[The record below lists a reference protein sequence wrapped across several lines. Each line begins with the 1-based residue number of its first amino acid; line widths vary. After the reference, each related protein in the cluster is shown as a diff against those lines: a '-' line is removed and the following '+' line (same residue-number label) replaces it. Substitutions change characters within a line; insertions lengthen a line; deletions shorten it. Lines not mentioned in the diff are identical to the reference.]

1 MGRPR
6 TLGVPAA
13 DHSSLFKSLGEVASL
28 INASSDLDA
37 TLRHLLEAVC
47 REAPWAAGGIMSVD
61 PEAGYAQVIA
71 RHDPSPTGAALSDR
85 WLLAES
91 PSQLALARNEPV
103 VIRDA
108 QKSRQFPGY
117 RREAIEVGYRTVVV
131 LPMEHRGPTGHRT
144 VLSVRSRDIVPV
156 SRAEIALLRFVV
168 HLGDIAM
175 NKARSLAEEQTFAAR
190 LRSALMAH
198 QSLLDQVLTSGS
210 VEMAAAKVSSMLPN
224 PLVIVDLTSWR
235 VLSEQSPAPGVIDD
249 AAWRAAMAGE
259 DARQFLDLA
268 RRNFPGGRSTALE
281 VDISAGGRRL
291 RAPATVCSLTVDGER
306 VGALIVFSRTSDFH
320 DLDHLLL
327 DSARFGLSVQMMRS
341 YVAHAA
347 QARGLEDLFV
357 DLLEGNSRVTD
368 GIAEHARRLGID
380 LEAPARMAVCSLPDG
395 ERLPES
401 LALELRGAVT
411 RIARR
416 FDERAAVLLRAGSV
430 IVRYLID
437 QRKSGDQRA
446 LVQRFS
452 DEIRTVAGKTPI
464 VVQSK
469 ICRHPADYAP
479 AWRDCG
485 RVRDLARR
493 FGRSGI
499 VTAEDFGP
507 FPVLMSAVDRGEMLA
522 FVDGLIGAVVRHD
535 DARGTAYVKT
545 LATFL
550 DHGRRHQSCADALGL
565 HVTTLRYRLSRL
577 KDLFGLQTDTP
588 DQCFGLQLA
597 LQFRKVIAPAAGAMA
612 SGTSGA
618 K

>member
-1 MGRPR
+1 MGHSR
-6 TLGVPAA
+6 TQGVPAA

-71 RHDPSPTGAALSDR
+71 RHDPSPPGAALSDR

-103 VIRDA
+103 IIRDA
-108 QKSRQFPGY
+108 RKSRQFPGY

-131 LPMEHRGPTGHRT
+131 LPMEHRGPMGHRT

-156 SRAEIALLRFVV
+156 SRTEIALLRFVV

-175 NKARSLAEEQTFAAR
+175 NKARSLAEEQTFGAR
-190 LRSALMAH
+190 LRSALTAH

-210 VEMAAAKVSSMLPN
+210 VEMAATKVGSMLSN

-259 DARQFLDLA
+259 DAQQFLDLA
-268 RRNFPGGRSTALE
+268 RRSLPGGRSAALE
-281 VDISAGGRRL
+281 LDISAGGRRL
-291 RAPATVCSLTVDGER
+291 RAPAIVCPLTVDGER
-306 VGALIVFSRTSDFH
+306 VGALIVFSRTADFH

-347 QARGLEDLFV
+347 QARGLEDLFA
-357 DLLEGNSRVTD
+357 DLLEGNSRVAD
-368 GIAEHARRLGID
+368 GIAEHGRRLGID
-380 LEAPARMAVCSLPDG
+380 LGAPARMVVCSLPED
-395 ERLPES
+395 EKVPES

-416 FDERAAVLLRAGSV
+416 FDERAAVLLRTGSIV
-430 IVRYLID
+430 VRYAID

-446 LVQRFS
+446 LMQRFGE
-452 DEIRTVAGKTPI
+452 EIRTVVGKMPI

-469 ICRHPADYAP
+469 MCRHPADYAP
-479 AWRDCG
+479 AWRDCA

-507 FPVLMSAVDRGEMLA
+507 FPVLMSAVDTGEMLA
-522 FVDGLIGAVVRHD
+522 FVDRLIGAMVRHD
-535 DARGTAYVKT
+535 GARGTAYVKT

-550 DHGRRHQSCADALGL
+550 DHGCRHQPCADALGL

-588 DQCFGLQLA
+588 DQCFALQLA
-597 LQFRKVIAPAAGAMA
+597 LQFRKVIDPAAGATA
-612 SGTSGA
+612 PGA
-618 K
+618 TRAR